1 MVQLRSEEDTDSE
14 EELVDADG
22 SDNEKRHTFHEVEE
36 GLGGGGTAVD
46 PGLLLPYVVLPHPL
60 RKMSGPGGNSKPQ
73 EALLN
78 VVVNLLGMGL
88 LTAPYAYSK
97 GGLFTGFGIMVATAM
112 ASRYTL
118 LRLVHMTESMLQE
131 ESPSYPDLAKQILGR
146 QGTVV
151 MRTSFLLYSLGL
163 LSGYLI
169 ILIDLSQLLCNSLTQ
184 VPRLFMLALA
194 MLCCAP
200 GGMMKSL
207 RYRHWISGGVTIGVL
222 GMVFGLTAACLD
234 RFMGPFNENAPVDD
248 DFRPDDVDYTR
259 GDLQDVSACISLFA
273 VLFSLHGGGIEIL
286 RKISVPNRTLDEG
299 LTVVSGEEQSD
310 MPAAESVSKR
320 GFVIAL
326 VFVSIIGMCSY
337 LHWGDLVKG
346 NVFTSFREQG
356 LPFVLWPTAFIYML
370 TIPVSF
376 AHLMVPC
383 RFAVMDVFALRRSN
397 QNAIGGPVSDQTFAE
412 VSVSIIVVAGVV
424 AFLASDLGWLM
435 ECVGTFAVIP
445 MGFILPC
452 FLLMESRRRQDGT
465 EIMSARNAIPNM
477 IVVVGVLVILS
488 SILHAVGLNGP
499 EVETPRQ
506 PALIQD
512 ASELR
517 NPRR

>member
-1 MVQLRSEEDTDSE
+1 
-14 EELVDADG
+14 
-22 SDNEKRHTFHEVEE
+22 
-36 GLGGGGTAVD
+36 
-46 PGLLLPYVVLPHPL
+46 LPYVALPNPL
-60 RKMSGPGGNSKPQ
+60 RKKNGHGGSSKPQ
-73 EALLN
+73 EALMN

-88 LTAPYAYSK
+88 LTAPHAYSK

-118 LRLVHMTESMLQE
+118 LRLVQMTESTLQE
-131 ESPSYPDLAKQILGR
+131 GSPSYPELANQILGR
-146 QGTVV
+146 QGMIMVRVAFLMYTV
-151 MRTSFLLYSLGL
+151 GL
-163 LSGYLI
+163 LSGYLVI
-169 ILIDLSQLLCNSLTQ
+169 FIDLSRLLCSPLIQ
-184 VPRLFMLALA
+184 VPRLFMTVLAI
-194 MLCCAP
+194 LCCAP

-207 RYRHWISGGVTIGVL
+207 RYRHWISGGVTIGIL
-222 GMVFGLTAACLD
+222 GMVLGLTASCLD
-234 RFMGPFNENAPVDD
+234 KFMGPFDENAPVEN
-248 DFRPDDVDYTR
+248 DFRPDDVDYIR
-259 GDLQDVSACISLFA
+259 DDFQDVSACISLFA
-273 VLFSLHGGGIEIL
+273 VLFSLHGGGIEL
-286 RKISVPNRTLDEG
+286 LSKSSVPDRSLNEG
-299 LTVVSGEEQSD
+299 LTVLSGDEQSD

-337 LHWGDLVKG
+337 LHWGDLVNG
-346 NVFTSFREQG
+346 NVFTSFREQRFPLLLG
-356 LPFVLWPTAFIYML
+356 PTAFIYML

-397 QNAIGGPVSDQTFAE
+397 QDAIGSPVSDKTFAKASI
-412 VSVSIIVVAGVV
+412 SVIVFVGVV
-424 AFLASDLGWLM
+424 ALLVNDLGWLM
-435 ECVGTFAVIP
+435 ELVGTFAVIP
-445 MGFILPC
+445 LGFILPC